1 MVSYYKESPYNPL
14 NDSVYM
20 SPQMKHFFQKLLYD
34 ELQQLTEEEQ
44 SCSSIAFEDVHQHPD
59 VIDQG
64 TTENLR
70 INHHAFHEHEKFLC
84 RQVELALRRLACGN
98 YGYCIIT
105 GEPIG
110 VSRLLAA
117 PYTAYCLDAQEA
129 QEREQGN
136 SKFLSTEIG

>member
-1 MVSYYKESPYNPL
+1 MGSYHKESSYHLL

-20 SPQMKHFFQKLLYD
+20 SPQMKQFFQKLLYD
-34 ELQQLTEEEQ
+34 ELQQLIEEEHYCA
-44 SCSSIAFEDVHQHPD
+44 SATFEDIHHQPD
-59 VIDQG
+59 LIDQG

-70 INHHAFHEHEKFLC
+70 LNHHAFHEHEKRLC

-110 VSRLLAA
+110 VSRLIAA
-117 PYTAYCLDAQEA
+117 PYTAYCLDTQEA
-129 QEREQGN
+129 QERRRDTQ
-136 SKFLSTEIG
+136 